1 MKLKIVPFEDLPEDL
16 QSELRQRHQDTAHRE
31 AARLKIRID
40 MYLQL
45 IETRLL
51 TSFYLKS
58 DSNYF
63 ELKNIYKT
71 VKTT

>member
-45 IETRLL
+45 IETRLY